1 MAQTVQQ
8 ENIYQQRLDALKSQM
23 SENQSVET
31 APTER
36 VGALDPDFLLIALFA
51 LAMDGLDI
59 VFEIVQITKP
69 GGIIIDLFIY
79 LIIGFWV
86 YKRTGRIIQ
95 SKRERVEAAQKKV
108 GKKIAEAQKQ
118 LAKVA
123 KKPLKRAFLRGFV
136 FLLGE
141 LIPFLGLIPFWT
153 IMVIEVLKE
162 NGE

>member
-1 MAQTVQQ
+1 MAQTIQQ
-8 ENIYQQRLDALKSQM
+8 ENIYQQRLDALKSQL
-23 SENQSVET
+23 SESQSVET
-31 APTER
+31 APAER
-36 VGALDPDFLLIALFA
+36 VSALDPDFILIALFA
-51 LAMDGLDI
+51 LVMDGLDI
-59 VFEIVQITKP
+59 IFEIIQIAKP
-69 GGIIIDLFIY
+69 GGIIIDIFTY
-79 LIIGFWV
+79 AIIGFWI
-86 YKRTGRIIQ
+86 YKKTGKIIQ
-95 SKRERVEAAQKKV
+95 SKQERVEAAQKKV

-123 KKPLKRAFLRGFV
+123 KKPLKRAFLRGFI